1 MEKQLRTMLVNMQTC
16 SNFKDCGADYAP
28 KKGHVPRGF
37 SGATCNPD
45 EVYLVIVS
53 AQPSKPFTK
62 DKKPFLEEIYSGDP
76 VRDVDVVLGAEYL
89 RSSATDYHA
98 NIRTFMN
105 DVFQNVSSHFDRQLK
120 HVWVTQS
127 RHCSIVE
134 KPGGKKSGNIGKPV
148 RLICS
153 RTHLVEQVKLF
164 PNAIVL
170 LAGSK
175 AREAREEIARLRR
188 PISSCFSFAPLN
200 SQKVEAKESH
210 QQAAIECKD
219 HVDRMIAERS

>member
-1 MEKQLRTMLVNMQTC
+1 MLVNMQTC

-62 DKKPFLEEIYSGDP
+62 DKKPFLEEIYSGGPD
-76 VRDVDVVLGAEYL
+76 RDVDVVLGAEYL

-98 NIRTFMN
+98 TIRTFLD
-105 DVFQNVSSHFDRQLK
+105 DVFPHFCGDFDRQLK

-127 RHCSIVE
+127 RHCSISY
-134 KPGGKKSGNIGKPV
+134 GFGKIDESV

-153 RTHLVEQVKLF
+153 RKHLVEQVRLF

-170 LAGSK
+170 LAGK
-175 AREAREEIARLRR
+175 KPQQAEGVVRE
-188 PISSCFSFAPLN
+188 ISQNIICCSSFALEDFPHDDHLTA
-200 SQKVEAKESH
+200 ERR
-210 QQAAIECKD
+210 CKD

>member
-45 EVYLVIVS
+45 EVYLVTVS

-76 VRDVDVVLGAEYL
+76 VRDVDVLLGAEYL
-89 RSSATDYHA
+89 RSSATDYHT
-98 NIRTFMN
+98 NIRTFLD
-105 DVFQNVSSHFDRQLK
+105 DVFPQFSGDFDRQLK

-127 RHCSIVE
+127 RHCSISY
-134 KPGGKKSGNIGKPV
+134 GFGKIDESV

-153 RTHLVEQVKLF
+153 RKHLVEQVRLF

-170 LAGSK
+170 LAGK
-175 AREAREEIARLRR
+175 KPQQAEGMVRE
-188 PISSCFSFAPLN
+188 ISQNIICCSSFALEDFPHDDHLTA
-200 SQKVEAKESH
+200 ERR
-210 QQAAIECKD
+210 CKD

>member
-89 RSSATDYHA
+89 SSSATDYHA
-98 NIRTFMN
+98 NIRTFLD
-105 DVFQNVSSHFDRQLK
+105 DVFPQFCGDFDRQLK
-120 HVWVTQS
+120 HVWVTQN
-127 RHCSIVE
+127 RHCSISY
-134 KPGGKKSGNIGKPV
+134 GFGKIDTSV

-153 RTHLVEQVKLF
+153 RKHLVEQVRLF

-170 LAGSK
+170 LAGKKPQQAEGWLEKSAK
-175 AREAREEIARLRR
+175 
-188 PISSCFSFAPLN
+188 ISSAVVLLHLRTFP
-200 SQKVEAKESH
+200 
-210 QQAAIECKD
+210 
-219 HVDRMIAERS
+219 R

>member
-37 SGATCNPD
+37 SGATCNSD

-62 DKKPFLEEIYSGDP
+62 DKEPFLEEIYSGDP
-76 VRDVDVVLGAEYL
+76 DRDVEAVLGAPYL
-89 RSSATDYHA
+89 EPPASPYHK
-98 NIRTFMN
+98 NIRTFLDN
-105 DVFQNVSSHFDRQLK
+105 VFRSVSSDFDRQLK

-127 RHCSIVE
+127 RHCSISY
-134 KPGGKKSGNIGKPV
+134 GFGKIDESV

-153 RTHLVEQVKLF
+153 WKHLVEQVKLF

-170 LAGSK
+170 LAGK
-175 AREAREEIARLRR
+175 KPQQAEGVVRE
-188 PISSCFSFAPLN
+188 ISQNIICCSSFALEDFPHDDHLTA
-200 SQKVEAKESH
+200 ERR
-210 QQAAIECKD
+210 CKD